1 MKVLLTTPID
11 RRWLLL
17 TRCRPEQVQKMLQF
31 NQVAAI
37 FVGGKSP
44 T

>member
-17 TRCRPEQVQKMLQF
+17 THNRLGRQLMIGVA
-31 NQVAAI
+31 NYSTIAAI
-37 FVGGKSP
+37 G
-44 T
+44 